1 MKLATE
7 QLSHQ
12 ISSAHPALQADYH
25 PTEDSSIASALQPR
39 AIAALSH
46 GVHITQPGYNLY
58 IAGPNGS
65 SRVAHVRHFLK
76 PIAQSRVTPNDWLYV
91 NNFDNPL
98 EPRAISLPPQ
108 QGAQLLK
115 DIDSLIDS
123 LLSLFPTAF
132 ENPSYL
138 RQRASIQKLYDQTY
152 EAAMDHVERFALN
165 NNMAIFKE
173 DGAITFTPISNGQPM
188 EETEFAMMSEEQRE
202 AFRNAVEQAEEMLNE
217 RLLELPLWQREL
229 NNRHRELRENII
241 RQSIKPLFDTLQH
254 KYSSQAG
261 VLLYLAQMMT
271 NLPRFIEEHYPDN
284 DKENSERESLLHQRQ
299 VFEAT
304 FMPNLITREVTR
316 NGAPVVLENN
326 PTYTNL
332 FGRINYQTVQGSLQT
347 SYRSIGPGAL
357 HLANGGFLL
366 LDIEKLMR
374 DPYVWEALKH
384 CLRDGR
390 IHIDPQ
396 VGDMPGSM
404 PTVLKPESVT
414 LNIKVILIGPPEAY
428 YALQQ
433 YDHDFDELFR
443 VLVDMDDDIVCN
455 DQNIYYFGQDVHQ
468 RAKELKLAKVT
479 KSAVAELL
487 NYACRLAENQHK
499 FSASI
504 DRIMEVVVEANQFL
518 SGTYAENIEAEH
530 IHSAL
535 EFRAKRNARLYE
547 QIKES
552 ILTDRIKIATT
563 GTATG
568 RCNGLTV
575 IQVGDSAYGCPVR
588 ISATAHP
595 GKNGILDIERE
606 VKLGQAVHSKG
617 VLLLSGY
624 LCGRYCLDFPLSVS
638 AHIAMEQSYGYVD
651 GDSASV
657 AELCTLLSALTQTPL
672 RQDISITGSIN
683 QYGEVQAIG
692 GVNEKIEGFFDI
704 CAARGLTGQ
713 QGVIIPASNIE
724 DLMLNKSVI
733 SAVSAGKFS
742 IYAVRHADEAMAI
755 LSQEDPGK
763 EKAPGGFPKGSLN
776 ERVVQKLRN
785 FNKLAKGAD

>member
-1 MKLATE
+1 MKLAVE

-12 ISSAHPALQADYH
+12 ISAQHPAFQENFT
-25 PTEDSSIASALQPR
+25 PNEDSSIASALQPR

-46 GVHITQPGYNLY
+46 GVHIAQPGYNLY
-58 IAGPNGS
+58 ISGPNGS
-65 SRVAHVRHFLK
+65 SRVAHVKTFLK
-76 PIAQSRVTPNDWLYV
+76 PIANSRVTPNDWLYV

-108 QGAQLLK
+108 QGGQFLK
-115 DIDSLIDS
+115 DIDGLIDA

-132 ENPSYL
+132 ENPNYL
-138 RQRASIQKLYDQTY
+138 RQKTSLQKLYDQTY
-152 EAAMDHVERFALN
+152 EEAMEDVERFALI

-173 DGAITFTPISNGQPM
+173 DGAITFTPLSNGQPM
-188 EETEFAMMSEEQRE
+188 EEAEFAVMDESQRE
-202 AFRNAVEQAEEMLNE
+202 SFRNAVEQAEEMLNE
-217 RLLELPLWQREL
+217 RLLELPQWQREL
-229 NNRHRELRENII
+229 NNKLRELRENII
-241 RQSIKPLFDTLQH
+241 RQNIKPLFDVLQH
-254 KYSSQAG
+254 KYSSQTG

-271 NLPRFIEEHYPDN
+271 NLPRFIEEHYQDS
-284 DKENSERESLLHQRQ
+284 DKEDTEKDNIIHQRML
-299 VFEAT
+299 FEAS
-304 FMPNLITREVTR
+304 FKPNLITRELAR
-316 NGAPVVLENN
+316 NGAPIIMESN
-326 PTYTNL
+326 PTYANL
-332 FGRINYQTVQGSLQT
+332 FGRINYQSVQGSLHT
-347 SYRSIGPGAL
+347 SYRSISPGAL

-374 DPYVWEALKH
+374 EPYTWEALKH

-396 VGDMPGSM
+396 IGDLPGSI
-404 PTVLKPESVT
+404 PAVLKPESVS
-414 LNIKVILIGPPEAY
+414 LNVKVILIGPPDMY
-428 YALQQ
+428 YGLQQ

-443 VLVDMDDDIVCN
+443 VLVDMDDQIECN
-455 DQNIYYFGQDVHQ
+455 DQNIFYFAQDVRQ
-468 RAKELKLAKVT
+468 RANELKLANVNNE
-479 KSAVAELL
+479 AIAELL
-487 NYACRLAENQHK
+487 NYACRLAENQQK

-504 DRIMEVVVEANQFL
+504 DRIMEVVVEANQFVA
-518 SGTYAENIEAEH
+518 SSFTTSIDAEH

-535 EFRAKRNARLYE
+535 EFRARRNARLYE

-563 GTATG
+563 GTAAG

-588 ISATAHP
+588 ISATTHP
-595 GKNGILDIERE
+595 GDSGILDVERE

-624 LCGRYCLDFPLSVS
+624 LCGRYCVDFPLAMS

-672 RQDISITGSIN
+672 RQDIAITGSMN

-692 GVNEKIEGFFDI
+692 GANEKIEGFFDI
-704 CAARGLTGQ
+704 CEARGLTGS
-713 QGVIIPASNIE
+713 QGVIIPASNTE
-724 DLMLNKSVI
+724 DLMLNPNI
-733 SAVSAGKFS
+733 IAAVSAGRFS
-742 IYAVRHADEAMAI
+742 IYAVNHADEALAI
-755 LSQEDPGK
+755 LSGEDPGK
-763 EKAPGGFPKGSLN
+763 EKSPGDFPKGSLN
-776 ERVVQKLRN
+776 NRIVAKLRN
-785 FNKLAKGAD
+785 FYKLANS